1 MKITALTSEELELR
15 EGSAAGVII
24 GIVMATLGLLF
35 VLIMHSVSSLM
46 TAVGVAALIG
56 GALMIL
62 FSSSITVSA
71 NRRNGQLRYEKKRL
85 VGAKQTLYSIA
96 DVSSIETRKQ
106 WMAQDSTDSE
116 GNTTSQN
123 MLMAQ
128 TMIVFRDGHQLALC
142 HQKNSARLSVTKPGS
157 QSALAAQVAQFLNVP
172 FREVAPEGW

>member
-1 MKITALTSEELELR
+1 MRITALTSEQLELR

-46 TAVGVAALIG
+46 TAVGAAALIG

-128 TMIVFRDGHQLALC
+128 TMIVFRDGRQLALC
-142 HQKNSARLSVTKPGS
+142 HQKNSARSSVTKPGS

>member
-1 MKITALTSEELELR
+1 MKITALTAEELELR
-15 EGSAAGVII
+15 EGGAAGVII
-24 GIVMATLGLLF
+24 GIVMAILGLLF

-46 TAVGVAALIG
+46 TGVGAAALIG
-56 GALMIL
+56 GALMVL

-106 WMAQDSTDSE
+106 WTTQESTDSD
-116 GNTTSQN
+116 GSTTRQN
-123 MLMAQ
+123 MLTAQ
-128 TMIVFRDGHQLALC
+128 SLIIFRDGRQLALC
-142 HQKNSARLSVTKPGS
+142 HQKNASRSSVAKPGS

-172 FREVAPEGW
+172 FREVAP